1 MTLNMTALRHPALCT
16 ARHRAIAICALVT
29 VCVAILG
36 SGALAQTVSPLIV
49 EATGKTSGKIELSN
63 NTLVPMAVVMQP
75 KSFDID
81 EEGVGV
87 YRPLD
92 AGIHLKL
99 SATSFLLQPQESQYV
114 FYKVGAD
121 KLPVWF
127 TVYATFESV
136 QKNPGLKVRI
146 MLPHTVYLYQKGAI
160 GKEAIHVRESVYDRQ
175 HRKIICEIEN
185 VSQSLIRVQAAQ
197 ASGDKAL
204 VTIGGFPLLPNRPR
218 HIEVEWKQRVPPESL
233 LLRFPHFVVKEPI
246 KER

>member
-1 MTLNMTALRHPALCT
+1 MTDLRHAALFT
-16 ARHRAIAICALVT
+16 ARHYAMAICGLVT
-29 VCVAILG
+29 VSVTILG

-63 NTLVPMAVVMQP
+63 NSLVPMAVVMQP

-114 FYKVGAD
+114 FYKVSAD

-146 MLPHTVYLYQKGAI
+146 MLPHTVYLYQRGAI
-160 GKEAIHVRESVYDRQ
+160 GKEAIQVRKIVYDGQ
-175 HRKIICEIEN
+175 QRKITCEIKN

-197 ASGDKAL
+197 AWGSKAH
-204 VTIGGFPLLPNRPR
+204 VTIGGFPLLPNRLR
-218 HIEVEWKQRVPPESL
+218 HIEMEWKQRVLPESL
-233 LLRFPHFVVKEPI
+233 LLHFQHFDVKEPI
-246 KER
+246 KDGHPS